1 MSDQPDSTVPRHPV
15 PSVVIIAPSPE
26 MLDIWLELLQRLE
39 EVPSIQVTDLKDAT
53 TAVARW
59 RPLALLVEQD
69 LFDFA
74 AREFDELA
82 RDVSAEVIAVDAKS
96 GKDALAAVVLPK
108 LSAALAEWRI
118 RDPELK

>member
-1 MSDQPDSTVPRHPV
+1 
-15 PSVVIIAPSPE
+15 